1 MTNLLQAT
9 STWRCT
15 STRATSVSGVV
26 ADALGVEL
34 VLHLSEAQPQTQM
47 TPSTAPESAQP
58 VCAMLLSAS
67 LQHVIISLCF
77 CKLQLQEHCD
87 ICIISV
93 QA

>member
-34 VLHLSEAQPQTQM
+34 VLHSSEAQPQ
-47 TPSTAPESAQP
+47 
-58 VCAMLLSAS
+58 L
-67 LQHVIISLCF
+67 
-77 CKLQLQEHCD
+77 K
-87 ICIISV
+87 
-93 QA
+93 